1 MYISKRLRLCKRRL
15 NEIKF
20 VNSVYKGTFNKPLD
34 LELLSKSLY
43 NSKLYKK
50 QPQMLVVTNTN
61 GIKMIIFNSGK
72 FRIMGNFIPTLK
84 NAKREIKKFN
94 LGCFPQLTCQTST
107 VVTRLNKK
115 NINLSRLFSH
125 LQFTNVNKYIGYCEL
140 ESFPA
145 IALKIWDPLHVNIF
159 ASGKIVI
166 TGVGCCNFLKC
177 MYIKRYLCNC
187 INMIC

>member
-1 MYISKRLRLCKRRL
+1 MYNSKRLRLCKRRL

-20 VNSVYKGTFNKPLD
+20 VNSVYKGTFQQSLN
-34 LELLSKSLY
+34 LELLSSSIK
-43 NSKLYKK
+43 NSKFYKK
-50 QPQMLVVTNTN
+50 QPQMLVVTVDK
-61 GIKMIIFNSGK
+61 IKMIIFNSGK

-84 NAKREIKKFN
+84 NAKREIKKFK
-94 LGCFPQLTCQTST
+94 LWSIPSQLTCQTST

-166 TGVGCCNFLKC
+166 TGVGCCNFCKC
-177 MYIKRYLCNC
+177 MYIKQYLCNC
-187 INMIC
+187 INMIF